1 MVGVRRASPRG
12 GNSTRVARRTRVR
25 TEKVGM
31 SLSEFEAE
39 LIRLEGPKEKK
50 KILVYGD
57 SNVGKTVLAGS
68 TPGKTFWL
76 FGEPGY
82 HSAANF
88 GAKSLGR
95 RVNSTAAA
103 MAAIDWLRHK
113 DRYTRLDWLIV
124 DGASTMEKR
133 FRLGYAAEAFDANPT
148 KRAHR
153 NLPDRPDYFNTQ
165 NMIFSWIADLIDLDV
180 NLLILAHAYRTDK
193 TDADL
198 LVFPGFQGKVTETA
212 NGISGLMDSVGYMSR
227 RNDVSRILWH
237 RHTTERGVT
246 YYAGDKFNKL
256 PKLMKHPTMPAI
268 ISTIDGESIDEDE
281 EE

>member
-1 MVGVRRASPRG
+1 MSTVVQRRA
-12 GNSTRVARRTRVR
+12 RRSRVR
-25 TEKVGM
+25 TEKSGM
-31 SLSEFEAE
+31 SLTEFEAE
-39 LIRLEGPKEKK
+39 LIRLEGGKEKK

-68 TPGKTFWL
+68 TPGKVFWL

-88 GAKSLGR
+88 GAKGLGR
-95 RVNSTAAA
+95 RISSTAAA
-103 MAAIDWLRHK
+103 MAAVDWLRHK
-113 DRYTRLDWLIV
+113 NRYSRLDWLIV
-124 DGASTMEKR
+124 DGTSTMEKR

-165 NMIFSWIADLIDLDV
+165 NMIFSWFADLIDLDV
-180 NLLILAHAYRTDK
+180 NLLVTAHAYRTDK

-198 LVFPGFQGKVTETA
+198 LVFPGYQGKVTETA
-212 NGISGLMDSVGYMSR
+212 NAISGLMDCVGYMSR

-237 RHTTERGVT
+237 RHTTDRGVT

-256 PKLMKHPTMPAI
+256 PKLMPNPTMADI
-268 ISTIDGESIDEDE
+268 ISTIDSE
-281 EE
+281 EEEE